1 MFSAGIDIGSLTTKA
16 LIFDGT
22 EIKDYIILN
31 SGHLFEEA
39 GNQAFSEVLERSNL
53 SKADIKYIVGTGYGR
68 ALISF
73 ANENITEITCHARG
87 VNYYFQD
94 ARTIIDIG
102 GQDSKAIRVGDNG
115 KVLDFVMND
124 KCAAGTGRF
133 LEVMA
138 RALNIDSLDE
148 MGDLSLTSNAPA
160 KISSM
165 CTVFAESEVISLF
178 AQKKANMEDIVAGLH
193 TAIAKRI
200 VGMVNR
206 LGKIEEKIVFCGGV
220 AKNAGV
226 KKALE
231 LELNKTLYIPEDPQ
245 ITGALGA
252 AIIAQEH
259 FLKASKP

>member
-1 MFSAGIDIGSLTTKA
+1 MIMLTAGVDIGSLTTKA
-16 LIFDGT
+16 LILDGS

-39 GNQAFSEVLERSNL
+39 GNQAFSEVLEKSSL
-53 SKADIKYIVGTGYGR
+53 SQADIKYIVGTGYGR

-87 VNYYFQD
+87 VNYYFPD

-102 GQDSKAIRVGDNG
+102 GQDSKAIRVGENG

-148 MGDLSLTSNAPA
+148 MGNLSLTSKVPA

-178 AQKKANMEDIVAGLH
+178 AQKKAHKEDIVAGLH

-206 LGKIEEKIVFCGGV
+206 LGKFEEKIVFCGGV
-220 AKNAGV
+220 AKNVGV

-231 LELNKTLYIPEDPQ
+231 LELNKKLYSPEDPQ

-252 AIIAQEH
+252 AILAQER
-259 FLKASKP
+259 FKKAK

>member
-1 MFSAGIDIGSLTTKA
+1 MLTAGVDIGSLTTKA
-16 LIFDGT
+16 LIIDGSK
-22 EIKDYIILN
+22 IKDYIILK

-39 GNQAFSEVLERSNL
+39 GNEAYTACLEKCNL
-53 SKADIKYIVGTGYGR
+53 SKDDVKYIVGTGYGR

-94 ARTIIDIG
+94 AHTVIDIG
-102 GQDSKAIRVGDNG
+102 GQDSKAIRIGEKG

-133 LEVMA
+133 LEVMQK
-138 RALNIDSLDE
+138 ALNIESLNQ
-148 MGDLSLTSNAPA
+148 MGDLSLQSKDPS

-178 AQKKANMEDIVAGLH
+178 AQKKARKEDIVAGLH
-193 TAIAKRI
+193 MAIAKRI
-200 VGMVNR
+200 TGMVNR
-206 LGKIEEKIVFCGGV
+206 LGKIQEKIIFCGGV
-220 AKNAGV
+220 AKNIGV
-226 KKALE
+226 KKAIEQE
-231 LELNKTLYIPEDPQ
+231 LGKPLYIPEDPQ

-252 AIIAQEH
+252 AIIAQERY
-259 FLKASKP
+259 LKNKKD

>member
-1 MFSAGIDIGSLTTKA
+1 MYFCGIDIGSLTTKA
-16 LIFDGT
+16 LIFDGS
-22 EIKDYIILN
+22 EIKGYYILS
-31 SGHLFEEA
+31 SGHLYEEA
-39 GNQAFSEVLERSNL
+39 GIKAYNTCLENCHL
-53 SKADIKYIVGTGYGR
+53 TKDDIRYIVGTGYGR

-87 VNYYFQD
+87 VNHYFTD
-94 ARTIIDIG
+94 ARTVIDIG
-102 GQDSKAIRVGDNG
+102 GQDSKAIRIGENG

-138 RALNIDSLDE
+138 NALNLGSVDN
-148 MGDLSLTSNAPA
+148 MGELSVQSNAPA

-178 AQKKANMEDIVAGLH
+178 AQKKANKEDIVAGLH
-193 TAIAKRI
+193 AAIAKRI
-200 VGMVNR
+200 TGMVNR
-206 LGKIEEKIVFCGGV
+206 LGRVQEKIVFCGGV
-220 AKNAGV
+220 AKNKGV

-231 LELNKTLYIPEDPQ
+231 TELGKALYSPEDPQ

-252 AIIAQEH
+252 ALLARERYQ
-259 FLKASKP
+259 KKSKK